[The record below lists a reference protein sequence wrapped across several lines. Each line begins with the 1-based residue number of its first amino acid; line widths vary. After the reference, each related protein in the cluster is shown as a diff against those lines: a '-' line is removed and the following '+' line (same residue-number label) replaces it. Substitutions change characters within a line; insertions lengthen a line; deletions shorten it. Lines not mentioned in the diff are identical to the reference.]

1 MLVVVKCTTSMTN
14 ITEIGHPEAQLTI
27 MRKSALDSPL
37 SLFGF
42 NALEQQAYAALLQAP
57 GQTGY
62 KLAQTLRKPV
72 ANIYKALESLLEK
85 GAVLVE
91 DGDPAVYRAT
101 PIAELFD
108 TLESEL
114 RKQRKAALRQLGA
127 RIPPQDERVYR
138 LGSREQTIQRA
149 RGMIASSKRVLLL
162 DVFPNLVSE
171 LAPEISAAAARG
183 VNIAGQIYAPAQFS
197 GTMLTVRSERDQ
209 VLQRWAGDWMNL
221 VADGQE
227 LLISVLERSGK
238 GLHQAVWTRSPYLV
252 WSYHSALYAEIL
264 LTRLRVEIEHG
275 AGKRKL
281 LRLVEDY
288 RDRIA
293 TGAPGYKHLVSR
305 L

>member
-1 MLVVVKCTTSMTN
+1 M
-14 ITEIGHPEAQLTI
+14 TI
-27 MRKSALDSPL
+27 MRNSALDSPL
-37 SLFGF
+37 SVFGF

-57 GQTGY
+57 RQTGY
-62 KLAQTLRKPV
+62 KLAQTLKKPV

-91 DGDPAVYRAT
+91 DGNPAVYRAT

-108 TLESEL
+108 TLETQL
-114 RKQRKAALRQLGA
+114 HKQRKAALRQLGA

-138 LGSREQTIQRA
+138 LGSRDQTIQRA

-162 DVFPNLVSE
+162 DVFPNLVCE
-171 LAPEISAAAARG
+171 LAAEISAAAVRG

-197 GTMLTVRSERDQ
+197 GTMLTLRSERDQ

-238 GLHQAVWTRSPYLV
+238 GVHQAVWTRSPYLV

-264 LTRLRVEIEHG
+264 LNRLRVEIDNG
-275 AGKRKL
+275 ASKRKL
-281 LRLVEDY
+281 LRLVKDY
-288 RDRIA
+288 QGRIA
-293 TGAPGYKHLVSR
+293 TDAPGYKHLASR

>member
-1 MLVVVKCTTSMTN
+1 M
-14 ITEIGHPEAQLTI
+14 
-27 MRKSALDSPL
+27 

-42 NALEQQAYAALLQAP
+42 NALEQQAFAALSHFP

-62 KLAQTLRKPV
+62 KLAQALKKPV

-108 TLESEL
+108 QLETEL
-114 RKQRKAALRQLGA
+114 RKQRKTAMRQLGA
-127 RIPPQDERVYR
+127 RVAPPDERVYR
-138 LGSREQTIQRA
+138 LGSRQQTIQRA
-149 RGMIASSKRVLLL
+149 RAMIAGSKKVLLL
-162 DVFPNLVSE
+162 DVFPNMVAE
-171 LAPEISAAAARG
+171 LATEISAAASRG
-183 VNIAGQIYAPAQFS
+183 VTIAGQIYAPAKFS
-197 GTMLTVRSERDQ
+197 GALLTLRMERDQ

-227 LLISVLERSGK
+227 LLISVLERQGK
-238 GLHQAVWTRSPYLV
+238 GLHQAIWTKSPYLV

-264 LTRLRVEIEHG
+264 LSRLRGEIENG
-275 AGKRKL
+275 VGKRKL
-281 LRLVEDY
+281 VRLIDDY
-288 RDRIA
+288 HNRIA
-293 TGAPGYKHLVSR
+293 MDAPGYKRLASR

>member
-1 MLVVVKCTTSMTN
+1 
-14 ITEIGHPEAQLTI
+14 
-27 MRKSALDSPL
+27 MRNSPSDGPL
-37 SLFGF
+37 SLLGF
-42 NALEQQAYAALLQAP
+42 NALEEQAYRALFEAP

-62 KLAQTLRKPV
+62 KLAQALKKPV

-91 DGDPAVYRAT
+91 DGDPAFYRAT

-108 TLESEL
+108 KLETQL

-127 RIPPQDERVYR
+127 RTSPPDERVYR

-171 LAPEISAAAARG
+171 LSAEISAAAARG
-183 VNIAGQIYAPAQFS
+183 VRIAGQIYSPAQFS
-197 GTMLTVRSERDQ
+197 GVMLTLRTERDQ

-252 WSYHSALYAEIL
+252 WSFHSALYAEIL
-264 LTRLRVEIEHG
+264 LSRLRVEIENG
-275 AGKRKL
+275 ASRRKL
-281 LRLVEDY
+281 LRLMEDY
-288 RDRIA
+288 HDRIA
-293 TGAPGYKHLVSR
+293 TDAPGYKR
-305 L
+305 LISQL

>member
-1 MLVVVKCTTSMTN
+1 MNK
-14 ITEIGHPEAQLTI
+14 GAF
-27 MRKSALDSPL
+27 DGPL

-42 NALEQQAYAALLQAP
+42 NALEERAYAALLQVP

-62 KLAQTLRKPV
+62 KLAQALKKPA

-108 TLESEL
+108 KLEAEL
-114 RKQRKAALRQLGA
+114 RNRRKAALRQLGA
-127 RIPPQDERVYR
+127 RTPPPDERVYR
-138 LGSREQTIQRA
+138 LGSRGQTIQRA
-149 RGMIASSKRVLLL
+149 RGMIESSKRVLVL

-171 LAPEISAAAARG
+171 LAGEISAAAARG
-183 VNIAGQIYAPAQFS
+183 VKVIGQIYAPAQFS
-197 GTMLTVRSERDQ
+197 GAMLILRAERDR
-209 VLQRWAGDWMNL
+209 VLQRWSGDWMNL

-227 LLISVLERSGK
+227 LLISVLERSGR

-252 WSYHSALYAEIL
+252 WSFHSALYAEIL
-264 LTRLRVEIEHG
+264 LSRLRVAIETG
-275 AGKRKL
+275 ASKRKL
-281 LRLVEDY
+281 LRLVKDCHG
-288 RDRIA
+288 RMA
-293 TGAPGYKHLVSR
+293 TDAPGYERLASR

>member
-1 MLVVVKCTTSMTN
+1 MTKRAVD
-14 ITEIGHPEAQLTI
+14 G
-27 MRKSALDSPL
+27 PL

-42 NALEQQAYAALLQAP
+42 SALEEQAYAALLQAP
-57 GQTGY
+57 GRTGY
-62 KLAQTLRKPV
+62 KLAQTLKKPV

-85 GAVLVE
+85 GTILVE

-108 TLESEL
+108 KLEIEL

-127 RIPPQDERVYR
+127 RTPPPDERVYR

-149 RGMIASSKRVLLL
+149 RELIASSKRVLLL
-162 DVFPNLVSE
+162 DVFPNLISE
-171 LAPEISAAAARG
+171 LSAEISAAAARG
-183 VNIAGQIYAPAQFS
+183 VKIAGQIYAPARFP
-197 GTMLTVRSERDQ
+197 GAMLILRAERDQ

-227 LLISVLERSGK
+227 LLISALERSGE

-252 WSYHSALYAEIL
+252 WSYHSALYAEIQL
-264 LTRLRVEIEHG
+264 SRLRVEIENG
-275 AGKRKL
+275 ASKRKL
-281 LRLVEDY
+281 LRLVADY
-288 RDRIA
+288 HDRIA
-293 TGAPGYKHLVSR
+293 TDAPGYKHLASR

>member
-1 MLVVVKCTTSMTN
+1 
-14 ITEIGHPEAQLTI
+14 
-27 MRKSALDSPL
+27 MRKNAFDGQL

-42 NALEQQAYAALLQAP
+42 NCLEERAYVALLQAP

-62 KLAQTLRKPV
+62 KVAQALKKPV
-72 ANIYKALESLLEK
+72 ANVYKALESLLEK

-91 DGDPAVYRAT
+91 DGDPAVYQAT

-108 TLESEL
+108 KLETEL
-114 RKQRKAALRQLGA
+114 RKQRRSAVRQLSAGT
-127 RIPPQDERVYR
+127 PPPDERVYR

-162 DVFPNLVSE
+162 DFFPNLVSE
-171 LAPEISAAAARG
+171 LAAEISAAAARG
-183 VNIAGQIYAPAQFS
+183 VKIAGQIYAPAQFS
-197 GTMLTVRSERDQ
+197 GAMLTLRTERDH

-227 LLISVLERSGK
+227 LLISVLERSGN
-238 GLHQAVWTRSPYLV
+238 GLHQAIWTRSPYLA

-264 LTRLRVEIEHG
+264 LNRLRVEIENG
-275 AGKRKL
+275 TGKRKL
-281 LRLVEDY
+281 LQLMEEY
-288 RDRIA
+288 HDRIA
-293 TGAPGYKHLVSR
+293 IDAPGYKRLASR